1 MKTLTITLEQQL
13 KQLEEL
19 QLLLNSET
27 NELAEVHLDALAQIN
42 RQKEELSVRIEAQA
56 ATLQRELEEINSKE
70 GLPAKTSLGELA
82 ARFSTKGMHE
92 LSKLHA
98 KLNHTAEQVKQAL
111 ALNREIA
118 ERFSS
123 SIGLTLDLM
132 SRIMNQ
138 SNTYG
143 ASGGYKQSLASAV
156 MINRKV

>member
-1 MKTLTITLEQQL
+1 
-13 KQLEEL
+13 
-19 QLLLNSET
+19 
-27 NELAEVHLDALAQIN
+27 
-42 RQKEELSVRIEAQA
+42 
-56 ATLQRELEEINSKE
+56 LEEINSKE
-70 GLPAKTSLGELA
+70 GLPTKTSLGELA
-82 ARFSTKGMHE
+82 ARFSAKGIHE